1 MKSYLGLTTVLIVLI
16 AFTAATSTPAQE
28 TNPPARIYIHSG
40 TLRSIDKQARLIA
53 VERSAISL
61 KFVVPTDAQIIV
73 KDKAHGE
80 LRDLMIGDQ
89 LEVKYTDEE
98 GVLVAHQISILG
110 LKTS

>member
-1 MKSYLGLTTVLIVLI
+1 MKACLGFTMTLI
-16 AFTAATSTPAQE
+16 ALIAVTAATYTPAQE

-40 TLRSIDKQARLIA
+40 TLRSIDKQARVIA

-73 KDKAHGE
+73 KDKARGD
-80 LRDLMIGDQ
+80 LSDLMIGDQ
-89 LEVKYTDEE
+89 LEVKYTDED
-98 GVLVAHQISILG
+98 GVLVAQQISVLG